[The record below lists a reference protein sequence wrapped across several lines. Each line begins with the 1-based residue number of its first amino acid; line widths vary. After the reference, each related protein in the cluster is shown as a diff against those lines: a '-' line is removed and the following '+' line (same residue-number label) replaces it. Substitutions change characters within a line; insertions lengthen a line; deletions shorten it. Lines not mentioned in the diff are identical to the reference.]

1 MVIAT
6 NIEKAVKRDRN
17 GYKKSSKEAKK
28 EIGKVIAGD
37 IRLERKILNKF

>member
-1 MVIAT
+1 MISK
-6 NIEKAVKRDRN
+6 NKIDKAVKRARN